1 VGRFPLG
8 EYPAPSPCSS
18 PSLPRL
24 ADELTCL
31 CTSGTPMTDDSAP
44 PEAPAQWLLAGFAG
58 LLPSALED
66 GQLRELQGP
75 PQPPPVQAV
84 VYPPPHYTP
93 VCVNLHT
100 RLPAVT
106 LAESTVGTLP
116 PSCIPIPGL
125 SHLPYP
131 PSRRA
136 RSRSEPSPTWT
147 PWSTPPPFD
156 TPLRV
161 RLHHPRPAID
171 PLLIPDLDAITY
183 RPSEALLPPS
193 RAVLTAS
200 AAGAVPAAAAVEAA
214 NSGRA
219 HLPRSP
225 SPHPTHPL
233 TGTNLNHHHPREHA
247 QPCTATPYRGRN
259 ATPAARKCF
268 AEDGAEVAAQLANA
282 ACREVSSLGARQCAA
297 KYASSSAG
305 ALACFSSR
313 FSGRAGN
320 FAAASVVWAPD
331 EARPG
336 EPQRALVVVLRMTKP
351 WRGAGAR
358 NGAGD
363 PLRLCLTAL
372 VGASRRRWGLAP
384 ALTALGIVSSSSAR
398 APLSRQRSHAHSK
411 YQLVAGV
418 RHCSR
423 NCFLGTPPKW
433 NVCEMP
439 S

>member
-1 VGRFPLG
+1 
-8 EYPAPSPCSS
+8 
-18 PSLPRL
+18 
-24 ADELTCL
+24 
-31 CTSGTPMTDDSAP
+31 MNDDSAP
-44 PEAPAQWLLAGFAG
+44 PEAPAQWLLAGFASV
-58 LLPSALED
+58 LPRALED

-75 PQPPPVQAV
+75 PQPAPGPLIEAV

-93 VCVNLHT
+93 VRVDLHT
-100 RLPAVT
+100 RIPAVI
-106 LAESTVGTLP
+106 LPESAVVTLP
-116 PSCIPIPGL
+116 PSGIPIPGVL
-125 SHLPYP
+125 P
-131 PSRRA
+131 PSRSSISQSSFA
-136 RSRSEPSPTWT
+136 FGAVPYMDAVVY
-147 PWSTPPPFD
+147 PPPFGA
-156 TPLRV
+156 PLRV
-161 RLHHPRPAID
+161 SLHHHPPAVY
-171 PLLIPDLDAITY
+171 PLLIPDLAAITY
-183 RPSEALLPPS
+183 PPSESLLPPS

-200 AAGAVPAAAAVEAA
+200 AAGTVPAAAAVEAA

-233 TGTNLNHHHPREHA
+233 TGTNLNHHHPRERA

-282 ACREVSSLGARQCAA
+282 ACHEVSSLGARQCAA

-384 ALTALGIVSSSSAR
+384 ALTALGSVSSSSAR